1 MSHTRRICMAVAL
14 SCSGIAGAAEPSL
27 WLDWFA
33 SDDPSTPLSFDPADQ
48 GDVTSD
54 QNGGMIYTG
63 SLLNDSWQ
71 LSWTTRIRNN
81 SSNAYMDTAISVF
94 NLSSEMQTFSLDT
107 RMSLSDPLVNPET
120 VDLAGSLALTN
131 TGFTGGAEVKDDMNE
146 SIIQASLNGDVA
158 DVLFE
163 GPYLLQANGPFSS
176 AVDSAATS
184 MMPTLEV
191 LNQMSLL
198 TTFQLSPGDLLNLT
212 IVMDVSNIPAPG
224 VLSLIAVAGLIGTR
238 SRRRT
243 TSSGGSR
250 P

>member
-1 MSHTRRICMAVAL
+1 LSHTRRICLAVVL

-27 WLDWFA
+27 WLDWLA
-33 SDDPSTPLSFDPADQ
+33 SSDPSTPFSFDPADQ

-63 SLLNDSWQ
+63 SLLSDSWQ
-71 LSWTTRIRNN
+71 LSWTTRIRNEFD
-81 SSNAYMDTAISVF
+81 SAYMDTGISVI
-94 NLSSEMQTFSLDT
+94 NLSSETQTFSLDT
-107 RMSLSDPLVNPET
+107 RMSLSDPLVNPAT
-120 VDLAGSLALTN
+120 VDLAASLALTN
-131 TGFTGGAEVKDDMNE
+131 TGFTGTAEVRDDLNE
-146 SIIQASLNGDVA
+146 SIVQAGLNGDTS
-158 DVLFE
+158 DDLFN

-224 VLSLIAVAGLIGTR
+224 VLSMIAVVGLIGTR

-250 P
+250 S